1 MALSCDTCAASRH
14 SRSPLIRIRQKV
26 TRGYIFYESSL
37 AFRRKGFRM
46 SNRGVFSAAGAAPVV
61 SSLADSGSLKDA
73 EDPAQKVQIE
83 TRFAAMAALMLCAA
97 ADPVQAAGL
106 LDVVSNKDSD
116 RSFALQDLIL
126 AEMDKVTWA
135 EQSGSIAQAAAAAVS
150 AARAAFEAGL

>member
-1 MALSCDTCAASRH
+1 
-14 SRSPLIRIRQKV
+14 
-26 TRGYIFYESSL
+26 
-37 AFRRKGFRM
+37 M

-126 AEMDKVTWA
+126 AEMNKVTWA
-135 EQSGSIAQAAAAAVS
+135 EQSGSIAQTAAAAVS